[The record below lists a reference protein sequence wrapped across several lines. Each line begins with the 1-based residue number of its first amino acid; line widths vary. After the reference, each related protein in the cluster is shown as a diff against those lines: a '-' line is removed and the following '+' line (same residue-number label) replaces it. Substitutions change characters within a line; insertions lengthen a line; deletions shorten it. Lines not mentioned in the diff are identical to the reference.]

1 MKESSIGS
9 FLKNRDEIFAVSFW
23 DTVIEENWALIQE
36 FPLKELIDQLERTL
50 ILSVLSKFEGNQR
63 KTAKFL
69 RLKPTTLHEKMK
81 RHNICQKNK
90 EIQMK
95 KVGLVGG
102 IGPESSIEYY
112 RLIIKRFQERLN
124 TKNYP
129 EIIINSIDMTE
140 MLAYV
145 FRNQLDSLV
154 DFLAH
159 KIKILEKAGVEYGAI
174 ASNTP
179 HLVFDRLMEKVN
191 IPLISI
197 VEETCKIIAYKKMKK
212 VGLIGTK
219 STMINGFYNRI
230 ASANAIE
237 IVIPNPGEQDFIH
250 TKYMTEL
257 VVNRISPETKL
268 QMIQIVRELKRKESI
283 EGLIL
288 GGTELPL
295 VLSQSDFEDIEVL
308 DTTKIHVE
316 SIVTKMIE
324 NDPAIKPIQ

>member
-1 MKESSIGS
+1 
-9 FLKNRDEIFAVSFW
+9 
-23 DTVIEENWALIQE
+23 
-36 FPLKELIDQLERTL
+36 
-50 ILSVLSKFEGNQR
+50 
-63 KTAKFL
+63 
-69 RLKPTTLHEKMK
+69 
-81 RHNICQKNK
+81 
-90 EIQMK
+90 MK